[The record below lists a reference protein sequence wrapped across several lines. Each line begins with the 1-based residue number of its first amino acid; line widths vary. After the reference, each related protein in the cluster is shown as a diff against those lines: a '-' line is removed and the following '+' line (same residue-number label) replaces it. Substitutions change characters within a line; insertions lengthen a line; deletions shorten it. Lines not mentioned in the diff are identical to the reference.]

1 MAHPSCP
8 HPLPSSAHISTSHPP
23 PMTTPIHILPPATSQ
38 ICAREQSPP
47 YFRPPLRTSDPL
59 GFKLSFAQLGRMVER
74 ASVWLVSSGT
84 TTCRGRREKKV
95 GCVAILLASDVGLSV
110 YLSALLR
117 IGSSNNPHLRAHILP
132 NIHRR
137 L

>member
-1 MAHPSCP
+1 
-8 HPLPSSAHISTSHPP
+8 
-23 PMTTPIHILPPATSQ
+23 
-38 ICAREQSPP
+38 
-47 YFRPPLRTSDPL
+47 
-59 GFKLSFAQLGRMVER
+59 MVER

-95 GCVAILLASDVGLSV
+95 ACVAILLASDVGLFV
-110 YLSALLR
+110 YLRALLR
-117 IGSSNNPHLRAHILP
+117 IGSWWVAFSFLPFLLAPNQRNNLHLRAHILP